1 MYIFRCFDDI
11 CSAAITRMEAKE
23 DLELECWPK
32 KKLLTVQMIRWYHTM
47 AWRTLLWYGS
57 ESL

>member
-32 KKLLTVQMIRWYHTM
+32 KTTDSANDTVVPYHGMAHSTM
-47 AWRTLLWYGS
+47 VW
-57 ESL
+57 